1 MRITRDTLLKIAKDT
16 AAQRIRVTRRVLCI
30 YLTGSCLSEEPLLGG
45 SGDIDLVMIQDSEPL
60 IPREVI
66 RLSEEVS
73 LDIRHYAQE
82 SFLQPRHLRVEPW
95 LGPILYN
102 KPMVLHDPNHWFD
115 YTMASTGSQFLQPD
129 NVLAR
134 ARSLAESA
142 RQTWM
147 DLGMGPSTDPL
158 RRVYAYTKAI
168 ENAGNAFASLSG
180 VPLTERRF
188 MLNIPQRAAQLQQ
201 PDLSSGLLHLA
212 GGTADFNA
220 ASWPGWLAQWEVA
233 LSAAGGQENIPS
245 RLLPARRSYYTH
257 AAAALWNDH
266 PLAALW
272 IMIRTW
278 SQSAAHL
285 PLDSEHRAALVP
297 VLHALGLDEAGL
309 EKRLDEMDTYLDRVE
324 ETLDRWGKKNGANA
338 DQQA

>member
-30 YLTGSCLSEEPLLGG
+30 YLTGSCLNEEPLLGG

-60 IPREVI
+60 MPREII
-66 RLSEEVS
+66 RLNEEIS

-82 SFLQPRHLRVEPW
+82 SFLLPRHLRVEPW

-102 KPMVLHDPNHWFD
+102 KPLVLHDINHWFD
-115 YTMASTGSQFLQPD
+115 YTQASTGSQFLQPD
-129 NVLAR
+129 NVLTR
-134 ARSLAESA
+134 ARTLAETA
-142 RQTWM
+142 RQIWL
-147 DLGMGPSTDPL
+147 DLGFGQPSDPL

-188 MLNIPQRAAQLQQ
+188 LLNIPQRAAALQQ
-201 PDLSSGLLHLA
+201 PELSSGLLHLA
-212 GGTADFNA
+212 GGTADLNK
-220 ASWPGWLAQWEVA
+220 ASWPSWLAQWEAA
-233 LSAAGGQENIPS
+233 LAAASVVENIPA
-245 RLLPARRSYYTH
+245 RLLPARRCYYTH
-257 AAAALWNDH
+257 AAAALWNEH

-272 IMIRTW
+272 ILIRTW
-278 SQSAAHL
+278 SQAAAHL

-297 VLHALGLDEAGL
+297 VLQAVGLDESNFD
-309 EKRLDEMDTYLDRVE
+309 KRLDEMDTYLDRVE
-324 ETLDRWGKKNGANA
+324 ETLDRWGKKNGAFA
-338 DQQA
+338 DY

>member
-30 YLTGSCLSEEPLLGG
+30 YLTGSCLNEEPLLGG

-66 RLSEEVS
+66 RLNEEIS

-82 SFLQPRHLRVEPW
+82 EFLQPRHLRVEPW

-115 YTMASTGSQFLQPD
+115 YTQASTGSQFLQPD

-134 ARSLAESA
+134 ARNLAESA
-142 RQTWM
+142 RQTWLN
-147 DLGMGPSTDPL
+147 LGLGQPEDPL
-158 RRVYAYTKAI
+158 RRVYAYTRAI

-188 MLNIPQRAAQLQQ
+188 LLNIPQRAAVLQQ

-212 GGTADFNA
+212 GGTADLNNA
-220 ASWPGWLAQWEVA
+220 NWPAWSAKWDAA
-233 LSAAGGQENIPS
+233 LSAAAVLENIPA
-245 RLLPARRSYYTH
+245 RLQPARHCYYTH
-257 AAAALWNDH
+257 AAAALWNEH

-272 IMIRTW
+272 ILIRTW
-278 SQSAAHL
+278 SQAGAHL
-285 PLDSEHRAALVP
+285 PLDSEHRASLVP
-297 VLHALGLDEAGL
+297 ILQAAGLDEANFD
-309 EKRLDEMDTYLDRVE
+309 KRLDEMDAYLDRVE
-324 ETLDRWGKKNGANA
+324 EALDRWGKKNGAFA
-338 DQQA
+338 DQS